1 MTRAHGADFSVWQ
14 DDKTTP
20 QKVDFTK
27 ARAAG
32 LDFAFIKASQAAWAD
47 PDMIYN
53 WQAAK
58 DAGLLRGA
66 YHFLVWNVDPVR
78 QADFFCGL
86 LHQCPPEIGYVCDF
100 EWWQTIPSNA
110 LDICRR
116 FVERVEANTGKP
128 PFIYT
133 APGFWNQYGSKDEKW
148 ARYPLWVAHW
158 GATNPIVPAPWK
170 AWTFWQYTAK
180 GSGKQYGAESADLD
194 LNWYNGTV
202 AELHA
207 AYGKPAPP
215 PVVDPLVDLEQL
227 VIGLSQDVALAWA
240 DAKLAR
246 AEAVKADARAVV
258 AQEQAEAARLTI
270 AALAAEVQTLR
281 HRLGLYDAWRTRP
294 LE

>member
-14 DDKTTP
+14 DDKSTP
-20 QKVDFTK
+20 QKVDFKK
-27 ARAAG
+27 AKAAG
-32 LDFAFIKASQAAWAD
+32 LDFVFIKASQAAWAD
-47 PDMIYN
+47 PDIIYN

-148 ARYPLWVAHW
+148 SRYPLWVAHW
-158 GATNPIVPAPWK
+158 GVTKPIVPAPWK

-180 GSGKQYGAESADLD
+180 GEGKKYGAESADLD

-202 AELHA
+202 AQLHA
-207 AYGKPAPP
+207 AYGKPAPVIEP
-215 PVVDPLVDLEQL
+215 DPLDAIREAIATLQAGADLTRQR
-227 VIGLSQDVALAWA
+227 QDALEMMSGDALA
-240 DAKLAR
+240 LAQT
-246 AEAVKADARAVV
+246 ANEKAQTANER
-258 AQEQAEAARLTI
+258 
-270 AALAAEVQTLR
+270 TLR
-281 HRLGLYDAWRTRP
+281 LERWKGAP

>member
-20 QKVDFTK
+20 QKVDFKK
-27 ARAAG
+27 AKAAG
-32 LDFAFIKASQAAWAD
+32 LDFVFIKASQAAWAD
-47 PDMIYN
+47 PDIVYN

-100 EWWQTIPSNA
+100 EWWQTTPTNA

-158 GATNPIVPAPWK
+158 QVTKPIVPAPWK
-170 AWTFWQYTAK
+170 DWAFWQYTAK
-180 GSGKQYGAESADLD
+180 GEGKKYGAESNDLD

-202 AELHA
+202 AQLHA
-207 AYGKPAPP
+207 AYGKPAPVIEP
-215 PVVDPLVDLEQL
+215 DPLDAIREAIATLQAGADLTRQR
-227 VIGLSQDVALAWA
+227 QDALEMMSGDALA
-240 DAKLAR
+240 LAQT
-246 AEAVKADARAVV
+246 ANEKAQTANER
-258 AQEQAEAARLTI
+258 
-270 AALAAEVQTLR
+270 TLR
-281 HRLGLYDAWRTRP
+281 LERWKGAP